1 MLAKANPPTRHQGHV
16 RVPVYSSPTG
26 TTYSWETAGA
36 RTRHTFRHWAVD
48 AGRS

>member
-36 RTRHTFRHWAVD
+36 RNSPRVLDLAKLR
-48 AGRS
+48 